1 MPFLL
6 QRGGKNV
13 PLEVQRWQYFLL
25 KSKIPQAGLIDAQFG
40 AKTAAATKIFQ
51 IQHALKPTGRLDAV
65 TLQAAE
71 EFGYAVQPDNYYDD
85 KMDDTYPPRPKKISS
100 PSNNDRNTALGC
112 FTFKQLP
119 LANRGDPDEIV
130 PLGSCDGKVP
140 DWRKTNIVD
149 IDIPQLKFAQGYPG
163 VVRCHLLV
171 APHIADL
178 FAEWEKLDLLHLIRT
193 YDGAY
198 NPRYKRGKS
207 PSSRGHGTKRSDQTS
222 ALSNH
227 AFGSAFHLRRTAIA
241 GQFFHCFARAFG
253 LRQSCDKL
261 VDDMAEPMGLLLAS
275 DVACNPARVLHVL
288 VPVKHF
294 RHRCRLR
301 SGRIPQMHGKDQRI
315 LARVVVKHRLGR
327 RVRQNTAVPIQFA
340 IDACG
345 REPGEVPPE
354 RSWSPA
360 KRAVRP
366 TPHNWL
372 RGGATTDT
380 DIR

>member
-40 AKTAAATKIFQ
+40 AKTEEATKIFQ

-71 EFGYAVQPDNYYDD
+71 ELGYAVQPDNYYDD

-112 FTFKQLP
+112 FTFK
-119 LANRGDPDEIV
+119 
-130 PLGSCDGKVP
+130 
-140 DWRKTNIVD
+140 
-149 IDIPQLKFAQGYPG
+149 
-163 VVRCHLLV
+163 HLLV

-207 PSSRGHGTKRSDQTS
+207 PSSKGHGTKRSDQTS

-227 AFGSAFHLRRTAIA
+227 AFGSAFDINAADNQYGH
-241 GQFFHCFARAFG
+241 
-253 LRQSCDKL
+253 K
-261 VDDMAEPMGLLLAS
+261 P
-275 DVACNPARVLHVL
+275 
-288 VPVKHF
+288 
-294 RHRCRLR
+294 
-301 SGRIPQMHGKDQRI
+301 I
-315 LARVVVKHRLGR
+315 LC
-327 RVRQNTAVPIQFA
+327 P
-340 IDACG
+340 
-345 REPGEVPPE
+345 
-354 RSWSPA
+354 
-360 KRAVRP
+360 
-366 TPHNWL
+366 L
-372 RGGATTDT
+372 RGCTRELVKPANDSAFFWGGHFNDVSDKDGMHFEFAEF
-380 DIR
+380 